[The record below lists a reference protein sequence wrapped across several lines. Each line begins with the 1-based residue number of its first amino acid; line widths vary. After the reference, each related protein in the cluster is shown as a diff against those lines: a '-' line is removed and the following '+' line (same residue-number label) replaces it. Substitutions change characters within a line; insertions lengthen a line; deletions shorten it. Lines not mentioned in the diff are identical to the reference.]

1 MENTQ
6 QLIAINKPLKLD
18 VEHYGHWKVNMQQ
31 IILGIDLE
39 AWISVEEGWTHP
51 VTKDANGKEIPKPKK
66 SWSAEE
72 KLEAKFNAKAL
83 SAIFTSL
90 PRNQFT
96 RCRDAHQQRRLGIF
110 SRFRLREPAM

>member
-1 MENTQ
+1 
-6 QLIAINKPLKLD
+6 
-18 VEHYGHWKVNMQQ
+18 MQQ
-31 IILGIDLE
+31 IIRGIDLE

-66 SWSAEE
+66 SWIAEE

-90 PRNQFT
+90 PGISSPG
-96 RCRDAHQQRRLGIF
+96 CRDAHQQRRLGIF
-110 SRFRLREPAM
+110 CRFRLREPEM